1 MYNYWKRRFKMKKI
15 LILLVGII
23 LLLTSLSSCSSSK
36 KIKIGVEGAYPPF
49 SQIESDGSLT
59 GFDIDFANAI
69 CEEMQAE
76 CELVVQDWDGMIPA
90 LLAKKFDAIVA
101 SMSIT
106 KERKQKVNFTK
117 KYYSSPANFIA
128 PVNGA
133 KLSDTKDLSVTASE
147 LKGLKVGVQQSTI
160 SDNFLTDN
168 FSDIADIKRYDTQ
181 ENANLDLIAG
191 RLDLVFA
198 DTFVLVEFLDSNEVG
213 DNFQP
218 TGTYYDDPRWFGD
231 GIGIAIRKEDT
242 DLLSQFNDAI
252 DALRENGIY
261 QEINDIYFSFDIYG
275 E

>member
-1 MYNYWKRRFKMKKI
+1 MKKT

-23 LLLTSLSSCSSSK
+23 LLLAPLSSCSSSK

-106 KERKQKVNFTK
+106 EERKQKVNFTK

-128 PVNGA
+128 PANGV

-198 DTFVLVEFLDSNEVG
+198 DTFVLAKFLDSNE
-213 DNFQP
+213 DFQS
-218 TGTYYDDPRWFGD
+218 TGAYYDDPRWFGD

-252 DALRENGIY
+252 DALRENGTY